1 GKGSIQVPNPNS
13 EDVYKD
19 ASQLVATVTGGTGG
33 NFEKIATGATAT
45 AQIADTET
53 PVTVKVTDVAAK
65 EADANVTFNFE
76 LSDKPQA
83 GSAPV
88 VLNVRIGST
97 DYTVNIDSNGKGSI

>member
-1 GKGSIQVPNPNS
+1 DYTVNIDSNGKGSIQVPNPNS

-53 PVTVKVTDVAAK
+53 PVTVKVTGVAAT

-97 DYTVNIDSNGKGSI
+97 